1 MVLGASSGGELTSST
16 TYELSDLR
24 LTELL
29 DASVSPSM
37 EWSQL
42 LLGLNE
48 LVHVLSSQKVL
59 NTSELLLFFL

>member
-16 TYELSDLR
+16 TYKLSDLR